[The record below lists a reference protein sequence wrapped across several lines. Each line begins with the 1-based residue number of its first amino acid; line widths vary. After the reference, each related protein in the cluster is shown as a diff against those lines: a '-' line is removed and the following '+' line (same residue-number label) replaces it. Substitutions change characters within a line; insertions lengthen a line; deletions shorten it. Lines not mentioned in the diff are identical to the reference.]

1 MPILNNG
8 SCGGGGYLK
17 LITVGIT
24 MMVAGWLYK
33 KKNEKAALTKR
44 KKKKDEIFLEEN
56 EGRKIKTIEK
66 KFLFVRLQ
74 IFGTGHT
81 TSHYTS
87 TIFFFFSYQFGCKI
101 NTIALPPCTNLNH
114 CSRISKPY

>member
-44 KKKKDEIFLEEN
+44 KKKERWNFPR
-56 EGRKIKTIEK
+56 RK
-66 KFLFVRLQ
+66 R
-74 IFGTGHT
+74 GT
-81 TSHYTS
+81 
-87 TIFFFFSYQFGCKI
+87 
-101 NTIALPPCTNLNH
+101 
-114 CSRISKPY
+114 